1 MRILKKLR
9 NDVIMV
15 AVVCAAGY
23 IAYQVLLDDQAK
35 QGIKDLTQTVKES
48 YSSLSGI
55 VNSRIGTIM
64 DDEVVAQNRQNIK
77 DAWKALGC

>member
-1 MRILKKLR
+1 MRILKQLR

-35 QGIKDLTQTVKES
+35 QGIRDLTQTVKDS
-48 YSSLSGI
+48 YTSLSGI

-64 DDEVVAQNRQNIK
+64 DEDVVIQNRADIK
-77 DAWKALGC
+77 QAWADLGY

>member
-1 MRILKKLR
+1 MRILKQLR

-35 QGIKDLTQTVKES
+35 QGIRDLTQTVKDS
-48 YSSLSGI
+48 YTSLSGI

-64 DDEVVAQNRQNIK
+64 DEDVVSQNRADIK
-77 DAWKALGC
+77 QAWADLGY

>member
-1 MRILKKLR
+1 MRILKQLR
-9 NDVIMV
+9 NDVIVV

-35 QGIKDLTQTVKES
+35 QGIRDLTQTVKDS
-48 YSSLSGI
+48 YTSLSGI

-64 DDEVVAQNRQNIK
+64 DEDVVIQNRADIK
-77 DAWKALGC
+77 QAWADLGY

>member
-64 DDEVVAQNRQNIK
+64 DEDVVLQNRADIK
-77 DAWKALGC
+77 QAWADLGY

>member
-1 MRILKKLR
+1 MRILKQLR

-15 AVVCAAGY
+15 AVVCVAGY

-64 DDEVVAQNRQNIK
+64 DEDVVLQNRADIK
-77 DAWKALGC
+77 QAWADLGY

>member
-1 MRILKKLR
+1 MRILKQLR

-15 AVVCAAGY
+15 AVVCVAGY

-48 YSSLSGI
+48 YSSISGI

-64 DDEVVAQNRQNIK
+64 DEDVVLQNRADIK
-77 DAWKALGC
+77 QAWADLGY

>member
-15 AVVCAAGY
+15 VVVCAAGY
-23 IAYQVLLDDQAK
+23 IAYQLLLDDQAK

-64 DDEVVAQNRQNIK
+64 DEDVVLQNRADIK
-77 DAWKALGC
+77 QAWADLGY

>member
-1 MRILKKLR
+1 MRILKHLR

-23 IAYQVLLDDQAK
+23 VAYQVLLDDQAK
-35 QGIKDLTQTVKES
+35 QGIRDLTQTVKDS
-48 YSSLSGI
+48 YTSLSGI

-64 DDEVVAQNRQNIK
+64 DEDVVIQNRADIK
-77 DAWKALGC
+77 QAWADLGY